1 MSVLKKRGVATAI
14 SAVLILLSILLG
26 ARKSL
31 MNLYN
36 DVSGVFEHGVQND
49 GFGIRYD
56 LNAKAAYAYNLTTV
70 AKRYMPE
77 NHTKITALE
86 TAADKLRAA
95 GSVSEAY
102 RLNGEL
108 SVAARSLYD
117 ALGTYDL
124 SDKDKS
130 YRESIMTDLESS
142 EYKISHSEYNRIA
155 SEYNRTLDKFPASLF
170 RIICSV
176 EKAELFGE

>member
-14 SAVLILLSILLG
+14 SAVLILLSILLC

-36 DVSGVFEHGVQND
+36 YVSGVFEHGVQND

-124 SDKDKS
+124 SDKDKATGEH
-130 YRESIMTDLESS
+130 YDGFGIKQ
-142 EYKISHSEYNRIA
+142 YKISHSNTTGLRRITGRLI
-155 SEYNRTLDKFPASLF
+155 NF
-170 RIICSV
+170 RRACF
-176 EKAELFGE
+176 A